1 MNREKLATLWERPL
15 LATPLVVAL
24 AAGAVASIAGGY
36 WLLFQLVVWIG
47 ARS

>member
-1 MNREKLATLWERPL
+1 MNHEKPATLWERPFV
-15 LATPLVVAL
+15 ATPVVVAIS
-24 AAGAVASIAGGY
+24 AGAVVAVAGGY